1 MKELPKVYD
10 PHEVEKKNLRLVAEG
25 QLLPRRARPEKKPF
39 TIVIPP
45 PNVTGQLHLGH
56 AFDETIQDILIRYKR
71 MDGYSALWLPGY
83 DHAGIATQ
91 IKVEEKL
98 PQ

>member
-10 PHEVEKKNLRLVAEG
+10 PKAVEKRIYQMWLDGGYFHAE
-25 QLLPRRARPEKKPF
+25 RDPEKKPF

-56 AFDETIQDILIRYKR
+56 AFDETLQDILIRYKR
-71 MDGYSALWLPGY
+71 MKGYCALWLPGY
-83 DHAGIATQ
+83 AHAGLG
-91 IKVEEKL
+91 VEE
-98 PQ
+98 